1 MLLLCSLYA
10 LPDFLPQVARTEKLY
25 PHKELAGISK
35 AAKEVRRQILLD
47 KLKPATG
54 ANAIALA
61 AKLGM
66 KKGK

>member
-1 MLLLCSLYA
+1 MFIVCPPRFSV
-10 LPDFLPQVARTEKLY
+10 QVARTEKLY
-25 PHKELAGISK
+25 PQQELTGISK